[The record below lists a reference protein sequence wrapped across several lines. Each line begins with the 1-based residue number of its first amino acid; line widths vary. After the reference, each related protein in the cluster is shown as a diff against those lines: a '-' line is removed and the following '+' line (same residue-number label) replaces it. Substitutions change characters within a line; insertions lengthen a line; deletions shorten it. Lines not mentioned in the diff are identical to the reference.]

1 MPARLFPVVRLA
13 PLAVVGLLALLL
25 ACAPAARPSAS
36 APEAVAAAPAAAA
49 APTDPVADFYRNKTF
64 RVVVG
69 YAPGGGWD
77 NIARTFARH
86 FGPQIPGN
94 PRVVVENVAGAGG
107 LVAANQVLKAGPQDG
122 TAIVSMS
129 LGEVPRAAFGDSRVE
144 FDYRTINWL
153 GTMESET
160 NICFVRRDLGIQS
173 VEELRT
179 RSLHIGALA
188 PGTLSYQLATFVK
201 NALNTKIEIVSGY
214 DGSQKVYLAM
224 EQGELDGYCITRAS
238 VLAARPDWITGEASF
253 GRVIV
258 QMGLERDPAL
268 PNVPYHLDLARTPEE
283 RELFRLALS
292 DSSYSRPMA
301 LGASVPPERVQ
312 ALRAAFLRTM
322 EDPAFLADAQ
332 KIGMSVQPRPSDGV
346 AGWVQSVLD
355 LPPEKLALLKQW
367 LSEPSN

>member
-1 MPARLFPVVRLA
+1 MPARRSTTVRQA
-13 PLAVVGLLALLL
+13 PLSLVGLLAALV

-36 APEAVAAAPAAAA
+36 APEAAPAAPAAAA
-49 APTDPVADFYRNKTF
+49 PADTVADFYRNKTF

-86 FGPQIPGN
+86 YGKQIPGN

-129 LGEVPRAAFGDSRVE
+129 LSEVPRAAFGESRVE

-153 GTMESET
+153 GTMESES

-179 RSLHIGALA
+179 RSVHIAALA
-188 PGTLSYQLATFVK
+188 PGTLSWQLASFVK
-201 NALNTKIEIVSGY
+201 NALNTKIEVVSGY

-224 EQGELDGYCITRAS
+224 EQGEVDGYCITRAS
-238 VLAARPDWITGEASF
+238 VLAARPEWITGDASF

-258 QMGLERDPAL
+258 QMGLEKDPEL
-268 PNVPYHLDLARTPEE
+268 QDVPFHLDLARTPEE
-283 RELFRLALS
+283 RELFKLALS
-292 DSSYSRPMA
+292 DSSFSRPMA

-322 EDPAFLADAQ
+322 EDPAILVDAQ
-332 KIGMSVQPRPSDGV
+332 KIGMSVQPRPSPAV
-346 AGWVQSVLD
+346 TGWVHSVLD

-367 LSEPSN
+367 LSEPTN